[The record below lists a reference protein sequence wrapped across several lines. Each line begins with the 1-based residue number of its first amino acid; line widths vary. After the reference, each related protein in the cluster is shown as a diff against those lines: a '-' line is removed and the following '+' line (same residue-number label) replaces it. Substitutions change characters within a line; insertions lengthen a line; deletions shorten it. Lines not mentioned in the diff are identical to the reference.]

1 MSNMQ
6 QDPFAGTGVP
16 GGDWW
21 TRRPRRST
29 NDRKVAGVAGGL
41 GRAFGV
47 DPVLIRVG
55 FVVLAVLGGFGGLLY
70 VLGWLLLPAD
80 GDEVSAAESLIGRG
94 RSSTPP
100 ALAVGLAIV
109 AAFSLAS
116 MFSWG
121 LPFWPLVIGA
131 VIVVSVARKRGRGCS
146 GQNSRQNK
154 VSADEWAA
162 RMTAKSQ
169 SWGEQAEQ
177 WVARQPWSGTPN
189 AESSSAPSAFDKPAF
204 WDENRGTDG
213 GNRPATGVSMTK
225 DAATSTGAPAQQAQN
240 PQPPAWDPL
249 GVAPFAWDLPEP
261 TPLAPPAPAPRQR
274 SVVGRVTMG
283 AVLLVGGLATAG
295 VFAGW
300 WHLTWAGVAA
310 TALAVVA
317 LGLLIGSFRGR
328 GQSLIGPGIFLAVLT
343 LGLTV
348 TGIDGTTGYGQQ
360 SWAPTTVAAAE
371 RQSPYRLNGGQ
382 GTLDLSGLTVPAGQ
396 SADIDLEVGA
406 GQASVTVPADTT
418 VNVTCTANAGDVDCL
433 GVQSDGLHQEISSGQ
448 AGSSDNGT
456 INLTVHVG
464 AGQAEVRNG

>member
-1 MSNMQ
+1 MSNARH
-6 QDPFAGTGVP
+6 DPAAGTGVT

-55 FVVLAVLGGFGGLLY
+55 FVVLTVLGGAGGLLY

-80 GDEVSAAESLIGRG
+80 GDEVSAAESLLGRG

-100 ALAVGLAIV
+100 ILAVVLAIV
-109 AAFSLAS
+109 AACSIAS

-121 LPFWPLVIGA
+121 LPFWPLVIGTII
-131 VIVVSVARKRGRGCS
+131 VITVIRKRRQGCPGHNADGS
-146 GQNSRQNK
+146 QVGS
-154 VSADEWAA
+154 DEWAA
-162 RMTAKSQ
+162 RMTTTAQ

-189 AESSSAPSAFDKPAF
+189 TGAPSPFDKPPF
-204 WDENRGTDG
+204 WEEGTG
-213 GNRPATGVSMTK
+213 TGGVSLTK
-225 DAATSTGAPAQQAQN
+225 ETPAPAGTASAATQEPVA

-249 GVAPFAWDLPEP
+249 GAAPFAWDLPEP
-261 TPLAPPAPAPRQR
+261 APAPAPPTPRRR

-295 VFAGW
+295 IFAGW

-317 LGLLIGSFRGR
+317 LGLLIGSLRGR
-328 GQSLIGPGIFLAVLT
+328 GQSLIGPGIFLSVLT

-360 SWAPTTVAAAE
+360 TWAPLTVAAAE
-371 RQSPYRLNGGQ
+371 RAPFELNGGQ
-382 GTLDLSGLTVPAGQ
+382 GTLDLTRLTVPAGQ
-396 SADIDLEVGA
+396 TADVAVEVRA
-406 GQASVTVPADTT
+406 GEAMVTVPSDVA
-418 VNVTCTANAGDVDCL
+418 VNATCTANAGQLDCL
-433 GVQSDGLHQEISSGQ
+433 GVQTDGLNQEVTSTQDGT
-448 AGSSDNGT
+448 SDRGT

-464 AGQAEVRNG
+464 AGHAEVRNG

>member
-1 MSNMQ
+1 MAMSNTQ
-6 QDPFAGTGVP
+6 HDPPAGSGVTG
-16 GGDWW
+16 GEWW

-55 FVVLAVLGGFGGLLY
+55 FVVLTVMGGFGGLLY

-109 AAFSLAS
+109 AAFSIAS

-131 VIVVSVARKRGRGCS
+131 IIVISVARKRQQGCS
-146 GQNSRQNK
+146 GHSS
-154 VSADEWAA
+154 VHGDEWAA
-162 RMTAKSQ
+162 RMTEKSQ

-177 WVARQPWSGTPN
+177 WVARQPWSGTTT
-189 AESSSAPSAFDKPAF
+189 AGSAGAPSPFDKPAF
-204 WDENRGTDG
+204 WDEKGEANRVSLKKDRSTGPVTGSDG
-213 GNRPATGVSMTK
+213 GPA
-225 DAATSTGAPAQQAQN
+225 AADPHT

-261 TPLAPPAPAPRQR
+261 TPLAPPPPLARRR
-274 SVVGRVTMG
+274 SVIGRVTMG

-300 WHLTWAGVAA
+300 WQLSWAGVSA

-317 LGLLIGSFRGR
+317 LGLLVGSLRGR
-328 GQSLIGPGIFLAVLT
+328 GQSLIGPGIFLSVLT

-348 TGIDGTTGYGQQ
+348 TGISGTTGYGQQ
-360 SWAPTTVAAAE
+360 TWAPTTVAAAT
-371 RQSPYRLNGGQ
+371 QSPFELNGGQ
-382 GTLDLSGLTVPAGQ
+382 GTLDLSRLDVPAGQ
-396 SADIDLEVGA
+396 TANIDVEVKA
-406 GQASVTVPADTT
+406 GQASVIVPANA
-418 VNVTCTANAGDVDCL
+418 NVDATCTANAGEVDCL
-433 GVQSDGLHQEISSGQ
+433 GVQSDGLQQEVTSRQ
-448 AGSSDNGT
+448 DGSSDEGT

>member
-1 MSNMQ
+1 MAMSNAQ
-6 QDPFAGTGVP
+6 HDPAAGMGVT

-41 GRAFGV
+41 GRAFGI

-55 FVVLAVLGGFGGLLY
+55 FVVLTVLGGVGGLLY

-80 GDEVSAAESLIGRG
+80 GDEVSAAESLLGRG

-100 ALAVGLAIV
+100 ILAVGLAVV

-121 LPFWPLVIGA
+121 LQFWPLVIGTIIVIA
-131 VIVVSVARKRGRGCS
+131 VVRKRREGCS
-146 GQNSRQNK
+146 GHDANGNRAGS
-154 VSADEWAA
+154 DDFTA
-162 RMTAKSQ
+162 RMTTTAQ

-177 WVARQPWSGTPN
+177 WVARQPWSGTPGTGG
-189 AESSSAPSAFDKPAF
+189 AAPSPFDKPAF
-204 WDENRGTDG
+204 WEEGKGTG
-213 GNRPATGVSMTK
+213 GVSLSK
-225 DAATSTGAPAQQAQN
+225 DTPAPAGTAPEEPVA

-261 TPLAPPAPAPRQR
+261 APAPAAPTPRRR
-274 SVVGRVTMG
+274 SVIGRVTMG

-295 VFAGW
+295 IFAGW

-317 LGLLIGSFRGR
+317 LGLLIGSLRGR
-328 GQSLIGPGIFLAVLT
+328 GQSLIGPGIFLSVLT

-360 SWAPTTVAAAE
+360 TWAPTTVAAAE
-371 RQSPYRLNGGQ
+371 QAPFELNGGQ
-382 GTLDLSGLTVPAGQ
+382 GTLDLTRLTVPAGQ
-396 SADIDLEVGA
+396 TADVEVEVRA
-406 GQASVTVPADTT
+406 GEAVVTVPSDVT
-418 VNVTCTANAGDVDCL
+418 VNATCTANAGQLDCL
-433 GVQSDGLHQEISSGQ
+433 GVQTDGLNQEVTSTQ
-448 AGSSDNGT
+448 DGSSDQGT

-464 AGQAEVRNG
+464 AGHAEVRNG